1 MATKLYYV
9 DGRTGIK
16 EFTVSDEDAAKDALV
31 LPGLPVS
38 PVSRRNLYTS
48 VEDACAAQRTSIDA
62 QIAALQLQMDALVA
76 ERAKYDG
83 TDVEVTAVAP
93 TTTERRAVDQSRV
106 AAAVSARAGGATQ
119 SGNGQGGGRATK

>member
-9 DGRTGIK
+9 DGRAGIQ

-31 LPGLPVS
+31 LPGLPVN

-62 QIAALQLQMDALVA
+62 QIASHQAAIDALNA
-76 ERAKYDG
+76 ERAKYESAE
-83 TDVEVTAVAP
+83 VEVQAVAP
-93 TTTERRAVDQSRV
+93 TTTQRRAVDQGRV
-106 AAAVSARAGGATQ
+106 TTTIAARSNG
-119 SGNGQGGGRATK
+119 GQGKAGK

>member
-9 DGRTGIK
+9 DGRAGIQ

-31 LPGLPVS
+31 LPGLPVN

-62 QIAALQLQMDALVA
+62 QIASHQAAIDALTA
-76 ERAKYDG
+76 ERAKYESG
-83 TDVEVTAVAP
+83 EVEVQAVAP
-93 TTTERRAVDQSRV
+93 TTTERRTVDQGRV
-106 AAAVSARAGGATQ
+106 ATAVAARAG
-119 SGNGQGGGRATK
+119 QGRGGK